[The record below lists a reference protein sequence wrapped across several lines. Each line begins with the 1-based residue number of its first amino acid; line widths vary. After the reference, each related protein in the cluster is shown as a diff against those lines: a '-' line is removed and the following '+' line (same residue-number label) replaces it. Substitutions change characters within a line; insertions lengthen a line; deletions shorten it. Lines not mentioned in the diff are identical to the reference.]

1 MMLYARYTAEQISR
15 SDALHL
21 ASGGFCFLVVEILL
35 EMFPGAKVVRLT
47 DKEGNRFVH
56 VYVSVDGQR
65 IDIKGRR
72 SLKEIQEDYPDD
84 PSLEEEVNAATVRE
98 FFYKDYSEPQLAAA
112 RIVLRTHIEQNI
124 TRYTLQPQIAPI
136 NA

>member
-1 MMLYARYTAEQISR
+1 MLSAGYTAEQISR

-21 ASGGFCFLVVEILL
+21 ASGGFGFIVTEILL
-35 EMFPGAKVVRLT
+35 EMFPCARILRLT
-47 DKEGNRFVH
+47 DKEGKRFVH

-72 SLKEIQEDYPDD
+72 SLKDIQGDYPDD
-84 PSLEEEVNAATVRE
+84 PSLEEEVDAATVRE

-112 RIVLRTHIEQNI
+112 RIVLRTHIQQNI
-124 TRYTLQPQIAPI
+124 TRYALQPQITPD
-136 NA
+136 

>member
-65 IDIKGRR
+65 SQRTGQNPPLGVTPK
-72 SLKEIQEDYPDD
+72 P
-84 PSLEEEVNAATVRE
+84 ATLGGVG
-98 FFYKDYSEPQLAAA
+98 
-112 RIVLRTHIEQNI
+112 VW
-124 TRYTLQPQIAPI
+124 
-136 NA
+136 